1 MVKGKWFVH
10 PRSFFHAD
18 PEGENS
24 HASGISTSCH
34 NPVPPGSRQC
44 ASSEVQCIL
53 VLFVIVPVVAVVEV
67 VVVRVAVAED
77 VKVAPMWWQPGVGGS
92 STC

>member
-1 MVKGKWFVH
+1 M
-10 PRSFFHAD
+10 
-18 PEGENS
+18 
-24 HASGISTSCH
+24 
-34 NPVPPGSRQC
+34 PPGSRQC

>member
-1 MVKGKWFVH
+1 M
-10 PRSFFHAD
+10 
-18 PEGENS
+18 
-24 HASGISTSCH
+24 
-34 NPVPPGSRQC
+34 
-44 ASSEVQCIL
+44 
-53 VLFVIVPVVAVVEV
+53 IVAVVAVVEVV